1 MSRPNYRPYAPT
13 APATNGAVPHQDAAN
28 AAAANAAAAAA
39 AAVAAATAAQQA
51 AHGRPQPV
59 PPHGAPVPAGN
70 GSNNNGYDGWV
81 GPSNGCAQKWGSG
94 GCASGAFVPGP
105 TPGQMRNPC
114 TGEVRQ
120 LLPYVETPRP
130 PKPGAAAAGGALHQE
145 EWMIVKKVTN
155 KRGGGGAAT
164 GTTSAACTHAG
175 LQPCQRKRCCAKKR
189 HTQCYRPAPKRE
201 NCYPADH
208 QEYDLA
214 YLTTFDEV
222 DLGPDVENDWNDF
235 SNGKDF
241 HASDGEV
248 FTNRKGISLVAKR
261 FTLTYPPPDV
271 DASAEPHPTGF
282 LDHLK
287 RWIIR
292 NSDYE
297 VPPCGQIYV
306 EACIAA
312 KVIGVE
318 DAAAPVGSLQTA
330 DGTTLDTFGSA
341 VNNPHADLRLGY
353 AALTLTDF
361 SSGLNAKVAFTN
373 EAIWAIYEMLPFDQ
387 EDGVAEN
394 GSRASFAG
402 AFFMGQRNVAR
413 PNSDFAKVGIAYDK
427 QKGLTWYL
435 NGVPVHNEPR
445 PGHPPKHD
453 HILYHVPGESH
464 DVEVECLRFGLGLF
478 TMLDALPME
487 TDKISPSQQQ
497 ALVRLS
503 PAAYTSPV
511 RPGREVSFVYN
522 NSPWTA
528 RLPTGAFMI
537 SKEFKIVYRC

>member
-1 MSRPNYRPYAPT
+1 MSRANYRTYAPT
-13 APATNGAVPHQDAAN
+13 ANGAAASAAQNHDAAN

-39 AAVAAATAAQQA
+39 AAVAAATAAQHA
-51 AHGRPQPV
+51 AQGRVQPHV
-59 PPHGAPVPAGN
+59 MPMPSSN
-70 GSNNNGYDGWV
+70 GNGYDGWV
-81 GPSNGCAQKWGSG
+81 GPANGCAQKWGSG
-94 GCASGAFVPGP
+94 GCSSGAFVPGP
-105 TPGQMRNPC
+105 APGQLRNPC

-120 LLPYVETPRP
+120 LMSYVEAPRP
-130 PKPGAAAAGGALHQE
+130 PKPGAGVAGALHQE

-155 KRGGGGAAT
+155 KRGGGATAVT

-189 HTQCYRPAPKRE
+189 HTQCYKPQPKRE

-214 YLTTFDEV
+214 YLTNFDEV
-222 DLGPDVENDWNDF
+222 DVGPLEDNDWNNF
-235 SNGKDF
+235 SNVKDF
-241 HASDGEV
+241 HADDGEV
-248 FTNRKGISLVAKR
+248 FANRKGITLVAKR
-261 FTLTYPPPDV
+261 FGLTYPAPEV
-271 DASAEPHPTGF
+271 DASADPHPTGF
-282 LDHLK
+282 LDHPK

-312 KVIGVE
+312 KVMGVE
-318 DAAAPVGSLQTA
+318 DAAAPLGSIE
-330 DGTTLDTFGSA
+330 GVDTFGPA
-341 VNNPHADLRLGY
+341 VNNPQSDLRLGF

-361 SSGLNAKVAFTN
+361 SSGLNAMVAFTN
-373 EAIWAIYEMLPFDQ
+373 ETIWAVYEMLPFDQ

-413 PNSDFAKVGIAYDK
+413 PNSDFSRVGIAYDK

-435 NGVPVHNEPR
+435 NGVAVHNEPR

-453 HILYHVPGESH
+453 HILYHVPGESR

-497 ALVRLS
+497 ALVRLT
-503 PAAYTSPV
+503 PAAYTHPV
-511 RPGREVSFVYN
+511 RPGRQVSFLYN
-522 NSPWTA
+522 DSPWSA
-528 RLPTGAFMI
+528 RLPNTGALLI